1 MQGLADLSTALALC
15 VSILM
20 GYSEASGHERPAR
33 SVEITDFLIQSTVVS
48 RYALTSVHSEVHN
61 PGAESREAIFD
72 IDLPQSAFISNF
84 SLTIDG
90 NIYPAQVK
98 EKEKAQKIYDVA
110 RAGGRTAAHVATR
123 GREADRFRVAV
134 NVGPG
139 GRVGFSLSYEELL
152 PRRLGRYELALS
164 VRPRQVVRNLTVEVV
179 VAERTGIE
187 RVEVLPL
194 RTSKLLSNKLKGT
207 QDVPDSTTIERSA
220 NCARICFTPSAEQQ
234 AQFSSQGIQGD
245 FVVQY
250 DVNMA
255 DLVGDIQTYNG
266 YFVHYFA
273 PRDLPVVS
281 KNVIFI
287 IDVSSS
293 MIGAKIRQT
302 KEGMSTI
309 LSDLR
314 TDDYF
319 NIVTFSD
326 IIEVWKV
333 DHSIQAT
340 RQNVQSAKRYV
351 NNMVASG
358 WTDIN
363 GALRAAAKLFHGDRS
378 PEPGGRAGGGDGNK
392 VPLIIFLTDG
402 EPTSGVTSTNT
413 IVSNVKEAM
422 GGSVSLFCLGFGD
435 DVDFPFLQRL
445 SLDNRG
451 VARRIYEDA
460 DAHLQ
465 LTGFY
470 DEVASPLLFDI
481 QLDYLDDRVED
492 VTRTLFP
499 AFFNGSELVVAGR
512 LKGPSDGALRV
523 RLQASGSAEA
533 LELENEI
540 QLNGTE
546 PGPACP
552 QAGTRAGGFVQR
564 LWAYHTIRELLQAQ
578 LKVDDAEG
586 RRLLKEKATALSL
599 KYNFVTPV
607 TSMVVVKP
615 GDGGEAAT
623 PAAAAPAT
631 SARSP
636 SPTAGPAPS
645 ARSPI
650 PSHAGQSASTP
661 GKGASMPVALGTPT
675 PPVPPGPP
683 ATETTPPAANVPL
696 VHGPQPTKDAEDLL
710 GATMLRSGELLVQP
724 LPLLDYH
731 DVKTDPQLDWD
742 WPDVNTDEAHV
753 SGFIAFDD
761 STSYFFSVDGD
772 PHFVIRIPHSNE
784 TICFTVD
791 GQADDTLRLVEDSVS
806 GVTVDG
812 HLEGAP
818 VNPQHEGRP
827 RNFFDRITVR
837 VAGPGSGGYAVH
849 VGREGVSLEEG
860 KKRLAIPWEPHSVT
874 RRPGLKLS
882 VSRAAGASLWLGE
895 KTGFLILLHRHAHP
909 SPLQRD
915 HLGFYVVQGDGL
927 SPEARGMLGQFQ
939 HADIRLQRPSLAA
952 RRQGPD
958 QAELRFGSH
967 KLAVSLVT
975 KTLKDSHL
983 PAHEAACWLVHRED
997 VEPLMGGPYL
1007 DYVVPRN
1014 RSA

>member
-1 MQGLADLSTALALC
+1 M
-15 VSILM
+15 
-20 GYSEASGHERPAR
+20 
-33 SVEITDFLIQSTVVS
+33 
-48 RYALTSVHSEVHN
+48 
-61 PGAESREAIFD
+61 
-72 IDLPQSAFISNF
+72 
-84 SLTIDG
+84 
-90 NIYPAQVK
+90 
-98 EKEKAQKIYDVA
+98 
-110 RAGGRTAAHVATR
+110 
-123 GREADRFRVAV
+123 
-134 NVGPG
+134 
-139 GRVGFSLSYEELL
+139 
-152 PRRLGRYELALS
+152 
-164 VRPRQVVRNLTVEVV
+164 
-179 VAERTGIE
+179 
-187 RVEVLPL
+187 
-194 RTSKLLSNKLKGT
+194 
-207 QDVPDSTTIERSA
+207 
-220 NCARICFTPSAEQQ
+220 
-234 AQFSSQGIQGD
+234 
-245 FVVQY
+245 
-250 DVNMA
+250 
-255 DLVGDIQTYNG
+255 
-266 YFVHYFA
+266 
-273 PRDLPVVS
+273 
-281 KNVIFI
+281 
-287 IDVSSS
+287 
-293 MIGAKIRQT
+293 
-302 KEGMSTI
+302 
-309 LSDLR
+309 
-314 TDDYF
+314 
-319 NIVTFSD
+319 TFSP
-326 IIEVWKV
+326 
-333 DHSIQAT
+333 A
-340 RQNVQSAKRYV
+340 
-351 NNMVASG
+351 G
-358 WTDIN
+358 TDIN

-710 GATMLRSGELLVQP
+710 GATMLRSG
-724 LPLLDYH
+724 
-731 DVKTDPQLDWD
+731 
-742 WPDVNTDEAHV
+742 
-753 SGFIAFDD
+753 
-761 STSYFFSVDGD
+761 
-772 PHFVIRIPHSNE
+772 
-784 TICFTVD
+784 
-791 GQADDTLRLVEDSVS
+791 
-806 GVTVDG
+806 
-812 HLEGAP
+812 
-818 VNPQHEGRP
+818 
-827 RNFFDRITVR
+827 
-837 VAGPGSGGYAVH
+837 
-849 VGREGVSLEEG
+849 G
-860 KKRLAIPWEPHSVT
+860 K
-874 RRPGLKLS
+874 
-882 VSRAAGASLWLGE
+882 
-895 KTGFLILLHRHAHP
+895 
-909 SPLQRD
+909 
-915 HLGFYVVQGDGL
+915 
-927 SPEARGMLGQFQ
+927 
-939 HADIRLQRPSLAA
+939 
-952 RRQGPD
+952 
-958 QAELRFGSH
+958 
-967 KLAVSLVT
+967 
-975 KTLKDSHL
+975 
-983 PAHEAACWLVHRED
+983 
-997 VEPLMGGPYL
+997 
-1007 DYVVPRN
+1007 
-1014 RSA
+1014 